1 MIIEDMTQMA
11 QFVYDFY
18 NQKIDILM
26 LKRDLPQVRGTSS
39 LTNVT
44 ICDGG
49 VMGLLPRSFYLVSI
63 NSMK

>member
-26 LKRDLPQVRGTSS
+26 LKRDLPQVRGKSS
-39 LTNVT
+39 LTKVT

-49 VMGLLPRSFYLVSI
+49 VMGLLPRSCFT
-63 NSMK
+63 